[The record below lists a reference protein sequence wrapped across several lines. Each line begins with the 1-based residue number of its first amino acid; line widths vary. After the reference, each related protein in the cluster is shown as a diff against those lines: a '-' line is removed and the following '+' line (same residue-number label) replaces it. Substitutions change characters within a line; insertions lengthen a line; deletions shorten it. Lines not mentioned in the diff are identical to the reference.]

1 MPTSKSGRPLS
12 LSAFCP
18 RNSRF
23 LACITFLLLPPAA
36 VGAAAPGTRR
46 SQGIKKDTRFF
57 SCIPFSLAETGF
69 EPALPTSKSGR
80 PLSLSAFCPR
90 NSRFLACITF
100 LLLPPAAVG
109 AAAPGTRRSQGI
121 KKDTRFSL
129 VSLFRLRR
137 QDLNLRPPGYEPD
150 ELPDCSTPRQYEFI
164 TITYYTPKAG
174 ICQIPLPILY
184 PILEILIQSL
194 LPRLPIRHQLPQKVI
209 KGFPMIGIPKMQ
221 QLMQHHLLDTSLIR
235 L

>member
-1 MPTSKSGRPLS
+1 MIFFFPIPKSVKTRLSQGIKKDTRFSLVSLFLIAETGFEPALPTSKSGRPLS
-12 LSAFCP
+12 LSAFCL

-80 PLSLSAFCPR
+80 PLSLSAFCLR

-121 KKDTRFSL
+121 KKRYKIFSCISFSL
-129 VSLFRLRR
+129 AETGF
-137 QDLNLRPPGYEPD
+137 EP
-150 ELPDCSTPRQYEFI
+150 
-164 TITYYTPKAG
+164 A
-174 ICQIPLPILY
+174 
-184 PILEILIQSL
+184 
-194 LPRLPIRHQLPQKVI
+194 
-209 KGFPMIGIPKMQ
+209 
-221 QLMQHHLLDTSLIR
+221 TSGL
-235 L
+235 